1 MHSEPEPARVVIV
14 DDEQLVRLALRLV
27 IDAEPDLTVVAE
39 AADGDAAITVVDEQR
54 PDVVLMDIRMPGRDG
69 LSTTRELL
77 TRPAPPRVLML
88 TTFDSDDLVLGA
100 LRAGALG
107 FVLKDTPLAQ
117 ILDAVRTVA
126 DGNPVLSPAATARV
140 IAAATGPQSSEARRS
155 SREAARKQLSALTER
170 ELDTARSIAELL
182 ADHVPEP
189 AARLLG
195 TAAQEAGMR
204 QATCSPS
211 WRSRTRLAELADR
224 PFLLFVHGTFTSC
237 RAGFS
242 RRRRRRAAAARPPPA
257 LPRPRPGR
265 GVGDARARRAGGPA
279 VRCRPVGGYTL
290 SW

>member
-1 MHSEPEPARVVIV
+1 MESEREPVRVVIV

-27 IDAEPDLTVVAE
+27 IDGEPDLTVVAE

-77 TRPAPPRVLML
+77 TRPAPPGALML

-107 FVLKDTPLAQ
+107 FVLKDTPPAR

-155 SREAARKQLSALTER
+155 SREAARQQLSALTGR
-170 ELDTARSIAELL
+170 ELDTARAIADGLGNPEIAERLRISVATVKAHTTNLFIKL
-182 ADHVPEP
+182 AVENRVQIALVVRD
-189 AARLLG
+189 
-195 TAAQEAGMR
+195 
-204 QATCSPS
+204 
-211 WRSRTRLAELADR
+211 AEQ
-224 PFLLFVHGTFTSC
+224 
-237 RAGFS
+237 
-242 RRRRRRAAAARPPPA
+242 
-257 LPRPRPGR
+257 
-265 GVGDARARRAGGPA
+265 
-279 VRCRPVGGYTL
+279 
-290 SW
+290 

>member
-1 MHSEPEPARVVIV
+1 MDSERMPVRVVIV

-27 IDAEPDLTVVAE
+27 IDGEPDLTVVAE
-39 AADGDAAITVVDEQR
+39 AADGDAALTVVDEQR

-107 FVLKDTPLAQ
+107 FVLKDTPPAR

-170 ELDTARSIAELL
+170 ELDTARAIADGLGNPQIAERLHISIATVKAHTGNLFAKLAVENRVQIALL
-182 ADHVPEP
+182 VRDA
-189 AARLLG
+189 
-195 TAAQEAGMR
+195 EA
-204 QATCSPS
+204 
-211 WRSRTRLAELADR
+211 
-224 PFLLFVHGTFTSC
+224 
-237 RAGFS
+237 
-242 RRRRRRAAAARPPPA
+242 
-257 LPRPRPGR
+257 
-265 GVGDARARRAGGPA
+265 
-279 VRCRPVGGYTL
+279 
-290 SW
+290 

>member
-1 MHSEPEPARVVIV
+1 MDSEPEPVRVVIV

-27 IDAEPDLTVVAE
+27 IDGEPDLTVVAE
-39 AADGDAAITVVDEQR
+39 AADGYAAITVVDQQR

-77 TRPAPPRVLML
+77 SRPAPPRVLML

-107 FVLKDTPLAQ
+107 FVLKDTPPAR

-170 ELDTARSIAELL
+170 ELDTARAIADGLGNPEIAERLRISIATVKAHTGNLFAKLAVENRVQIALL
-182 ADHVPEP
+182 VRD
-189 AARLLG
+189 
-195 TAAQEAGMR
+195 
-204 QATCSPS
+204 
-211 WRSRTRLAELADR
+211 AEQ
-224 PFLLFVHGTFTSC
+224 
-237 RAGFS
+237 
-242 RRRRRRAAAARPPPA
+242 
-257 LPRPRPGR
+257 
-265 GVGDARARRAGGPA
+265 
-279 VRCRPVGGYTL
+279 
-290 SW
+290 